1 MGLWGAGAA
10 GADAKPKYLT
20 DAEKLNCTGTM
31 AGWTVPAGGN
41 GRTAAD
47 REVLVAIRGLSGATK
62 LAEANISRI
71 SLSTTTIGAGA
82 GGPFTVIA
90 TFNESVTVAGESQ
103 PQLLVTNN
111 TAAGRNVT
119 LVYASGSGSNRL
131 HFTATVEGG
140 ALNESDAIQVQAD
153 SISLNGATIV
163 DTVGG
168 ANALLTHGAN
178 ATVITVGA

>member
-71 SLSTTTIGAGA
+71 SLSQSAIGAGA
-82 GGPFTVIA
+82 GGPFSVIA
-90 TFNESVTVAGESQ
+90 TFNESVTVTGT

-119 LVYASGSGSNRL
+119 LDYATGTATNRL
-131 HFTATVEGG
+131 TFTATIAGG
-140 ALNESDAIQVQAD
+140 ALNEADEIQVLAD
-153 SISLNGATIV
+153 SVSLNGGGIV

-168 ANALLTHGAN
+168 AVSLLTHGVL

>member
-41 GRTAAD
+41 SRAGAA

-62 LAEANISRI
+62 LAEANISNL
-71 SLSTTTIGAGA
+71 SVSTTAIGAGA
-82 GGPFTVIA
+82 GGPFSAIV
-90 TFNESVTVAGESQ
+90 TFNESVTVTGV

-111 TAAGRNVT
+111 TAAGRNAT
-119 LVYASGSGSNRL
+119 LDYASGTGTNRL
-131 HFTATVEGG
+131 TFTSTIAGG
-140 ALNESDAIQVQAD
+140 ALDEADELQVQAD
-153 SISLNGATIV
+153 SVSLNGGGIV

-168 ANALLTHGAN
+168 AVALRTHGAN